1 MRYNGLKETR
11 CMKVKRIKK
20 AITTLL
26 FFIFFAIAAYSAWK
40 LFGIHEE
47 YEEGT
52 DLYEQLAEQFVIPAS
67 EYADRNG
74 ADSTSEGGESA
85 EEPTKSVEEVLGAVD
100 FQALKQMCDDVVG
113 WIYCP
118 GTPINYPIVQAEDN
132 DYYLYRLINGKENKS
147 GTLFMDFRNSSD
159 FSDWNTLIYGH
170 NMNNDSMFGVVP
182 DYVKQE
188 FYEKHPL
195 WYLLTEDNSYVIELV
210 GGYVTPADSEAYALP
225 TDQAGRD
232 LLYQKASRSS
242 TFQSNVSVSGDDVL
256 ITCSTCVYDY
266 ENARYVLVGVLR
278 EMGNSAESK

>member
-1 MRYNGLKETR
+1 M
-11 CMKVKRIKK
+11 KRIKK
-20 AITTLL
+20 IITSLL
-26 FFIFFAIAAYSAWK
+26 FVLFFSITAYSAWK

-52 DLYEQLAEQFVIPAS
+52 DLYEQLAEQFVITEDAR
-67 EYADRNG
+67 ADRNAG
-74 ADSTSEGGESA
+74 DAVSADGGSG

-100 FQALKQMCDDVVG
+100 FQALKQVCEDVVG

-132 DYYLYRLINGKENKS
+132 DYYLYRLINGKENKC
-147 GTLFMDFRNSSD
+147 GTLFMDFRNAAD

-182 DYVKQE
+182 DYVSQK

-195 WYLLTEDNSYVIELV
+195 WYLLTEEKSYVIELV
-210 GGYVTPADSEAYALP
+210 GGYVTPADSEAYLLP

-232 LLYQKASRSS
+232 LLYQKASTSS
-242 TFQSNVSVSGDDVL
+242 TFQSHVSVSGDDVL

-278 EMGNSAESK
+278 EMENYAEKK